1 MASPSPLARATTLG
15 GNLGGAVAG
24 VPLRLLGGL
33 AEPARLDL
41 ARNMRRAIGIGPE
54 PVAMSRDSEE
64 SYLPPDGVARLVQA
78 DLPSMLIGGISALL
92 LQTLH
97 PLAMAG
103 VAEHSN
109 YRDDPLGRLRR
120 TAAFVGTTT
129 FGSVKEAERAIAQVR
144 RVHRRVQGTAPDG
157 RPYSADD
164 PELVT
169 FIHVAEVVSFL
180 ESSRRFGPHPLTP
193 AQCDQYYEEVAPVAM
208 ALGAEWV
215 PRSAL
220 EVDSYFR
227 RTRPGLYA
235 GAQARQARDWL
246 RRGVSRRTDERAIYA
261 VLFSAAVSI
270 LPRWARAELGV
281 AVPAPLDTV
290 LQTVAVIPVSRA
302 VTAGLRWVAAPPSPE
317 SEVSTSAL

>member
-1 MASPSPLARATTLG
+1 MSSPSPLARATTMG
-15 GNLGGAVAG
+15 GALTGAVAG

-33 AEPARLDL
+33 AQPARLDL

-54 PVAMSRDSEE
+54 PVAMSRDPEE
-64 SYLPPDGVARLVQA
+64 SYLPPDGVARLIQA

-103 VAEHSN
+103 VAEHSS
-109 YRDDPLGRLRR
+109 YQDDPFGRLRR

-129 FGSVKEAERAIAQVR
+129 YGTVEEAERAIDQVQ
-144 RVHRRVQGTAPDG
+144 RVHRRVRGVAPDG

-169 FIHVAEVVSFL
+169 FIHVAEVASFL

-193 AQCDQYYEEVAPVAM
+193 DQCDRYFEEVAPVAT
-208 ALGAEWV
+208 ALGADWV

-227 RTRPGLYA
+227 RIRPELYA
-235 GAQARQARDWL
+235 GVQARQARDWL
-246 RRGVSRRTDERAIYA
+246 RKGVSRRPDERAIYA

-270 LPRWARAELGV
+270 LPRWARAELGL
-281 AVPAPLDTV
+281 ALPAPLDVLVDTV
-290 LQTVAVIPVSRA
+290 TVIPISRVVS
-302 VTAGLRWVAAPPSPE
+302 AGLRWVAA
-317 SEVSTSAL
+317 SEF